1 MDAKITSIN
10 HIQLLTAAEALERIF
25 DGIES
30 PLVKSE
36 VFKWFAFGMNG
47 KGKTLSTLTAEQL
60 GELMDILPDLVLA
73 LYNYQKEIQKGGDK

>member
-1 MDAKITSIN
+1 MDAKLKSIN
-10 HIQLLTAAEALERIF
+10 QIKLLTATEALERLF
-25 DGIES
+25 DSIES

-47 KGKTLSTLTAEQL
+47 KGKTLQTLTPEQL
-60 GELMDILPDLVLA
+60 GELMDKLPDLVLA